1 MSKFSRPL
9 ARMGFFLFI
18 FKEELKMIDVKSQL
32 ELIKR
37 GADEIIGFEELEEK
51 LKSGKRLT
59 IKLGLDPSAPDIHL
73 GHTVVLRKIR
83 QFQDMGH
90 NAVIVIGDFTGMIGD
105 PTGKSKTRKAL
116 TREQVMENARTY
128 ESQVF
133 KVLDKDKTIIRYNSE
148 WIGQLSMEELISL
161 ASSTTVARML
171 EREDFKNR
179 FQSNTPISIHEF
191 LYPLLQGYD
200 SVVLK
205 ADVELGGT
213 DQRFNVLMGRMLQKQ
228 WGQSPQ
234 TTIFMPLLEGIDG
247 VQKMSKSL
255 GNYVGVDESAEVM
268 FEKIMRVH
276 DSLILKYFD
285 MVTDITLEERNKVID
300 DMAAGVNPR
309 DIKLIL
315 ARKIVS
321 LFHSTEETNKAEE
334 RFVNVFTGKKVPD
347 NIRTIEIERQD
358 FDLLGLLLQ
367 ENLIS
372 SKNEGRRLMKQ
383 GAVKVNGKKTDSPEE
398 IELEDEMVVKVG
410 KGRFIKIIIR

>member
-1 MSKFSRPL
+1 MT
-9 ARMGFFLFI
+9 
-18 FKEELKMIDVKSQL
+18 DVKSQL

-300 DMAAGVNPR
+300 DMEAGVNPR
-309 DIKLIL
+309 DIKLTL

-321 LFHSTEETNKAEE
+321 LFHSAEETNKAEE

-383 GAVKVNGKKTDSPEE
+383 GAVKVNEKKTDSPEE

>member
-321 LFHSTEETNKAEE
+321 LFHST
-334 RFVNVFTGKKVPD
+334 
-347 NIRTIEIERQD
+347 
-358 FDLLGLLLQ
+358 
-367 ENLIS
+367 
-372 SKNEGRRLMKQ
+372 
-383 GAVKVNGKKTDSPEE
+383 
-398 IELEDEMVVKVG
+398 
-410 KGRFIKIIIR
+410 